1 MMLGRMNP
9 RDHSSYGIATT
20 DPCKQTEKYIKGKNT
35 AAICRKQLYLQ
46 CTGSLIGNTDIK
58 QWQQNL
64 GNTVRQTHYKYI
76 V

>member
-35 AAICRKQLYLQ
+35 AAISRKQLYLQ
-46 CTGSLIGNTDIK
+46 CTGSLIGNTDVK

-64 GNTVRQTHYKYI
+64 GNTVRQTL
-76 V
+76 